1 VEQAI
6 IFALISTV
14 VFGITAIIYKLIK
27 VDPYLLVF
35 TVYLFSTVITGVFLL
50 LRNQIA
56 SIMQISTQNIILLIT
71 VSLLAVV
78 GMTSFVIAI
87 QTGKVAIV
95 TPIRNMSLIVTVII
109 AVLFLGEKIT
119 IMKMLGVA
127 LGAIA
132 LVLLSI

>member
-1 VEQAI
+1 M
-6 IFALISTV
+6 
-14 VFGITAIIYKLIK
+14 IYPWLEA
-27 VDPYLLVF
+27 VDAE
-35 TVYLFSTVITGVFLL
+35 FSERLRNDRLPHALL
-50 LRNQIA
+50 LSGPRE
-56 SIMQISTQNIILLIT
+56 
-71 VSLLAVV
+71 
-78 GMTSFVIAI
+78 
-87 QTGKVAIV
+87 TGKVAIV